1 MREKNIKEPSHE
13 TITRK
18 AVVPMGVLIICL
30 IMHIQDISE
39 QFQDAEKLYQDNP
52 GLIVPDTD
60 FVTGYFCQA

>member
-1 MREKNIKEPSHE
+1 MKPSPGKLSFPWE
-13 TITRK
+13 I
-18 AVVPMGVLIICL
+18 LIICL